1 MESPGQAGR
10 HSIIFSAAIY
20 LTASGDGGQ
29 QRKEQ
34 KKQREVGRETIAA
47 QNARKLKPVCR
58 LMAKGRCRSHVFS
71 KVSACFV
78 ADVYE
83 RQMKGERE
91 KTLFVCLCT

>member
-34 KKQREVGRETIAA
+34 KKQREVGRETKAA
-47 QNARKLKPVCR
+47 QNARKLKPVWPR
-58 LMAKGRCRSHVFS
+58 AVPGHTSFPKFRHVLLRT
-71 KVSACFV
+71 C
-78 ADVYE
+78 
-83 RQMKGERE
+83 MKDR
-91 KTLFVCLCT
+91 

>member
-34 KKQREVGRETIAA
+34 KKQREVGRETKAA

-58 LMAKGRCRSHVFS
+58 LMAKAVPGHTSFPKFRHVL
-71 KVSACFV
+71 VRTC
-78 ADVYE
+78 
-83 RQMKGERE
+83 MKDR
-91 KTLFVCLCT
+91 